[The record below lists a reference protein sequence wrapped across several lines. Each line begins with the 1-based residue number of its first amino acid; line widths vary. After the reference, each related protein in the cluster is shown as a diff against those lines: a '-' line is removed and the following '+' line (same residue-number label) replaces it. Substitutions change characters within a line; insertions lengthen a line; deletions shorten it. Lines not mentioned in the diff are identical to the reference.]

1 MKFKIP
7 KTDKLL
13 NDKNVLYVVFVLAIL
28 NLLGYLVVQNT
39 EAVAFFLIVGF
50 LTTYFSK
57 NMIVVLIVA
66 MVATSLFTA
75 TKTSYRSVKEGMTDS
90 SSQRQET
97 KDSIKSKMDQKKQ
110 VLKEKKQTAQTAQSA
125 QTAQTDTS
133 SGDDEEVE
141 EVEEL
146 TVASQGK
153 NRVDIVANLSEAYDN
168 LQKTVGEGGV
178 KGLTNQTE
186 TLLNQQKQLMDNIT
200 TMQPFLETAQGFMD
214 KLDLSSLDGIGD
226 LLSNFGKK

>member
-57 NMIVVLIVA
+57 NMIVVLIVS

-75 TKTSYRSVKEGMTDS
+75 TKTSYRSVKEGMST
-90 SSQRQET
+90 SQKQET
-97 KDSIKSKMDQKKQ
+97 KDSIKSNMEQKKQ
-110 VLKEKKQTAQTAQSA
+110 DIKEKNQSAQSA
-125 QTAQTDTS
+125 QSAQANQTS
-133 SGDDEEVE
+133 EPDNTSNEE

-146 TVASQGK
+146 TVVSKGK
-153 NRVDIVANLSEAYDN
+153 NYIDLPSTLSEAYNN

-178 KGLTNQTE
+178 KELTTQTE
-186 TLLNQQKQLMDNIT
+186 SLLNQQKQLMDNIT
-200 TMQPFLETAQGFMD
+200 TMQPFLETAQSFMD

>member
-75 TKTSYRSVKEGMTDS
+75 TKTSYTSVKEGMTDS

-133 SGDDEEVE
+133 SGDDDEVE

-153 NRVDIVANLSEAYDN
+153 NRVDIVANLSEAYNN

-178 KGLTNQTE
+178 QGLTNQTE
-186 TLLNQQKQLMDNIT
+186 TLLTQQKQLMDNIT

>member
-7 KTDKLL
+7 KTDKIL

-75 TKTSYRSVKEGMTDS
+75 TKTGYRSIKEGMAGS

-97 KDSIKSKMDQKKQ
+97 KDSIKSKIDQKKQ
-110 VLKEKKQTAQTAQSA
+110 VLKEKKQTAQTAQTTQTA
-125 QTAQTDTS
+125 QTAQSDTS
-133 SGDDEEVE
+133 SDDVE

-146 TVASQGK
+146 TVASKGK
-153 NRVDIVANLSEAYDN
+153 DRVDLFSTLNEAYNN

-178 KGLTNQTE
+178 QGLTNQTE

>member
-13 NDKNVLYVVFVLAIL
+13 NDKNVLYVVFVLAIF

-57 NMIVVLIVA
+57 NMIIVLIVA

-75 TKTSYRSVKEGMTDS
+75 TKTTYRTVKEGMAS
-90 SSQRQET
+90 SRSQDT
-97 KDSIKSKMDQKKQ
+97 KDTAKSNIEQKKQ
-110 VLKEKKQTAQTAQSA
+110 DIKEKKQAAQANQTA
-125 QTAQTDTS
+125 S
-133 SGDDEEVE
+133 SDNDE

-146 TVASQGK
+146 TVMSKGK
-153 NRVDIVANLSEAYDN
+153 DRVDLASTLNEAYNN

-186 TLLNQQKQLMDNIT
+186 SLLNQQKELMDNIT

-214 KLDLSSLDGIGD
+214 KLDLSSLEGLGGM
-226 LLSNFGKK
+226 LSKFGKKEDSSAQ

>member
-57 NMIVVLIVA
+57 NMIIVLIVA
-66 MVATSLFTA
+66 MVTTSLFTA

-90 SSQRQET
+90 SSQQA
-97 KDSIKSKMDQKKQ
+97 KDTVKSNMDQKKQ
-110 VLKEKKQTAQTAQSA
+110 AIKEKKQSA
-125 QTAQTDTS
+125 QTTQSDNDS
-133 SGDDEEVE
+133 SEE

-146 TVASQGK
+146 TVISKGK
-153 NRVDIVANLSEAYDN
+153 DRVDLASTLSEAYNN

-178 KGLTNQTE
+178 KGLTKQTE
-186 TLLNQQKQLMDNIT
+186 SLLNQQTELMDNIKG
-200 TMQPFLETAQGFMD
+200 MQPFLETAQGFMD
-214 KLDLSSLDGIGD
+214 KLDLSSLEGLGGM
-226 LLSNFGKK
+226 LSKFGKK

>member
-133 SGDDEEVE
+133 SGDDDEVE

-153 NRVDIVANLSEAYDN
+153 NRVDIVANLSEAYNN

-178 KGLTNQTE
+178 QGLTNQTE
-186 TLLNQQKQLMDNIT
+186 TLLTQQKQLMDNIT

>member
-7 KTDKLL
+7 KTDKIL

-75 TKTSYRSVKEGMTDS
+75 TKTGYRSIKEGMAGS

-97 KDSIKSKMDQKKQ
+97 KDSIKSKIDQKKQ
-110 VLKEKKQTAQTAQSA
+110 VLKEKKQTAQTAQ
-125 QTAQTDTS
+125 TAQSDTS
-133 SGDDEEVE
+133 SDDVE

-146 TVASQGK
+146 TVASKGK
-153 NRVDIVANLSEAYDN
+153 DRVDLFSTLNEAYNN

-178 KGLTNQTE
+178 QGLTNQTE

>member
-57 NMIVVLIVA
+57 NMIIVLIVA
-66 MVATSLFTA
+66 MVTTSLFTA

-90 SSQRQET
+90 SSQQA
-97 KDSIKSKMDQKKQ
+97 KDTVKSNMDQKKQ
-110 VLKEKKQTAQTAQSA
+110 AVKEKKQAAQTTQS
-125 QTAQTDTS
+125 DNDS
-133 SGDDEEVE
+133 SEE

-146 TVASQGK
+146 TVVSKGK
-153 NRVDIVANLSEAYDN
+153 DRVDLASTLSEAYNN

-178 KGLTNQTE
+178 KELTTQTE
-186 TLLNQQKQLMDNIT
+186 SLLNQQKQLMDNIT
-200 TMQPFLETAQGFMD
+200 TMQPFLETAQSFMD

>member
-110 VLKEKKQTAQTAQSA
+110 VLKEKKQTAQTAQ
-125 QTAQTDTS
+125 TAQSDTS